1 MKFSL
6 LISGILV
13 GCFAI
18 IAAGFVEI
26 FVVQDFMKNNT
37 VTNDHVNQRTVKA
50 ANLSVF
56 YQIPQYLLIGVSEIF
71 ANVGGRVKRSKLVKL
86 RDAIR
91 DTGTGGGGQEG
102 QGGGRSAL

>member
-1 MKFSL
+1 M
-6 LISGILV
+6 

-37 VTNDHVNQRTVKA
+37 VTNHNVNGHNVTA
-50 ANLSVF
+50 ANLSVL

-71 ANVGGRVKRSKLVKL
+71 ANVGGRVKRSKIVKL
-86 RDAIR
+86 RDAN
-91 DTGTGGGGQEG
+91 
-102 QGGGRSAL
+102 